1 MDKKMKKLID
11 NAIGRIALLAMGKRS
26 TKKKKF
32 GKWRKSIESN
42 IIDLDKKRRNQI
54 LKLEGKISDH
64 TIRWQ

>member
-1 MDKKMKKLID
+1 MEKMID

-32 GKWRKSIESN
+32 GKRRKSIESN

-54 LKLEGKISDH
+54 LKLEGKLSDH
-64 TIRWQ
+64 TIR